1 MFVASYIQTA
11 TQIFNEYSLQ
21 FPLAVFL
28 KKYFNKQTKFGSR
41 DRKYISE
48 LLYGMYRLGPQPHL
62 SVQERLLIG
71 SFLSGALPTIF
82 FEKTDKFFAEHYPL
96 PFAEK
101 KQLVIEKFQVAFS
114 IPFPLSSGITEEE
127 YIEYLF
133 RPSRVFIR
141 IRKNRDDILSTL
153 TQKEVEYQ
161 TISDTCISFPQK
173 IKIQELLPK
182 MDEYVIQDYSSQLV
196 QQFFQPKDAESWW
209 DCCAASGGKSLLLLD
224 KNARIDLTV
233 SDIRSSIIDNL
244 HERFRLYHYRKY
256 KAFVIDLSKP
266 IKQDFEFDKIIA
278 DVPCSGAGTWSRS
291 AEQYYFFS
299 EKKLL
304 EFQQTQKAILTNAL
318 QRLKLGGSL
327 YYFTCSIFK
336 AENEDVI
343 STVDQT
349 QFQIV
354 QQQLLKAF
362 ELGGDCLFF
371 CEIKKL

>member
-1 MFVASYIQTA
+1 MFVASYFQTA
-11 TQIFNEYSLQ
+11 TQNFNEYSLQ

-28 KKYFNKQTKFGSR
+28 KKYFNSNPKFGSR

-48 LLYGMYRLGPQPHL
+48 LLYGIYRLGPQPHL
-62 SVQERLLIG
+62 SIQDRMLIG
-71 SFLSGALPTIF
+71 SFLSGALPIIF

-141 IRKNRDDILSTL
+141 IRKNWDDIIATL
-153 TQKEVEYQ
+153 TQIEIEYQ

-182 MDEYVIQDYSSQLV
+182 LDEYVIQDYSSQLV

-266 IKQDFEFDKIIA
+266 IKQDFVFDKIIA

-291 AEQYYFFS
+291 AEQYYFFT

-304 EFQQTQKAILTNAL
+304 EFQQTQKTILANAL
-318 QRLKLGGSL
+318 QRLKPGGSL

-343 STVDQT
+343 NTVDQT

-354 QQQLLKAF
+354 QHQLLKAF
-362 ELGGDCLFF
+362 ALGGDCLFF

>member
-1 MFVASYIQTA
+1 MFVASYFQTA
-11 TQIFNEYSLQ
+11 TQNFNEYSLQ

-28 KKYFNKQTKFGSR
+28 KKYFNSNPKFGSR

-48 LLYGMYRLGPQPHL
+48 LLYGIYRLGPQPHL
-62 SVQERLLIG
+62 SIQDRMLIG
-71 SFLSGALPTIF
+71 SFLSGALPIIF

-141 IRKNRDDILSTL
+141 IRKNRDDIIATL
-153 TQKEVEYQ
+153 TQKEIEYQ

-182 MDEYVIQDYSSQLV
+182 LDEYLIQDYSSQLV

-209 DCCAASGGKSLLLLD
+209 DCCAASGGKSLLVLD

-233 SDIRSSIIDNL
+233 SDIRSTIIDNL
-244 HERFRLYHYRKY
+244 HERFRQYHYRKY

-266 IKQDFEFDKIIA
+266 IKQDFVFDKIIA

-291 AEQYYFFS
+291 AEQYYFFT

-304 EFQQTQKAILTNAL
+304 EFQQTQKIILANAL
-318 QRLKLGGSL
+318 QRLKPGGTL

-343 STVDQT
+343 NTVDQT

-371 CEIKKL
+371 CEINKL